1 MDLTKFFKRSTQA
14 LIFAALVI
22 NGAYAQDIT
31 VVGTLKQTLKQA
43 PANLSRKSLVNE
55 EKSIQLLQVHLS
67 DEVRNLLTNRA
78 QDALAHTHQF
88 AYASSNRA
96 ASPIPNHV
104 QLGMNNVPVLDQG
117 IHGTCV
123 TFAVTAAL
131 DATMTKGDYISQLCH
146 LQLGSYLE
154 KHGYGLSG
162 WDGSYASYVID
173 QMEQYGIVNKIK
185 QLKFGCGGMKYYPT
199 YTDHD
204 PESFMDPEQFSSLS
218 EFIFGKEVN
227 WSDVFQ
233 KTDPAKNLN
242 DVKQALSAGDRLV
255 FAVLLPRT
263 DLGTVGAVGKYKTW
277 IYKDTWV
284 LTPEIIADVDYVE
297 AAHEMVI
304 TGYDDN
310 AVAVDN
316 HGVKHKGL
324 LFLRNSWGTS
334 VGDDGEFYMS
344 YDYFKL
350 LSFDITRFS
359 RTSI

>member
-1 MDLTKFFKRSTQA
+1 
-14 LIFAALVI
+14 
-22 NGAYAQDIT
+22 
-31 VVGTLKQTLKQA
+31 
-43 PANLSRKSLVNE
+43 
-55 EKSIQLLQVHLS
+55 
-67 DEVRNLLTNRA
+67 
-78 QDALAHTHQF
+78 
-88 AYASSNRA
+88 
-96 ASPIPNHV
+96 
-104 QLGMNNVPVLDQG
+104 MNKVPVLDQG

-131 DATMTKGDYISQLCH
+131 DATMTKGDYISQLCN
-146 LQLGSYLE
+146 LQLGSYME

-162 WDGSYASYVID
+162 WDGSYASYVIE
-173 QMEQYGIVNKIK
+173 QMEQYGIVNKVK

-204 PESFMDPEQFSSLS
+204 PESFMDPEQFSALS
-218 EFIFGKEVN
+218 ESIFGKEVN

-233 KTDPAKNLN
+233 KTDPGKNLN

-350 LSFDITRFS
+350 LTFDITRFS
-359 RTSI
+359 RASI

>member
-1 MDLTKFFKRSTQA
+1 MDLTKFSIRSMQT
-14 LIFAALVI
+14 LVFAALVI
-22 NGAYAQDIT
+22 KGGYAQDVT
-31 VVGTLKQTLKQA
+31 VVGTLKQTLQQA
-43 PANLSRKSLVNE
+43 PANLSHNRLLKDK
-55 EKSIQLLQVHLS
+55 KSIQLLQVHLS
-67 DEVRNLLTNRA
+67 DEAKNLLASRA

-88 AYASSNRA
+88 AYASANKATSL
-96 ASPIPNHV
+96 IPNNV
-104 QLGMNNVPVLDQG
+104 KLGMNNVPVLDQG

-131 DATMTKGDYISQLCH
+131 DATMAKGDYISQLCN

-173 QMEQYGIVNKIK
+173 QMEQYGIVNKVK
-185 QLKFGCGGMKYYPT
+185 QLKFSCGGMKYYPT
-199 YTDHD
+199 YIAHD
-204 PESFMDPEQFSSLS
+204 PASFMDPEKFSSLS

-233 KTDPAKNLN
+233 KADPGKNLN

-310 AVAVDN
+310 AIAVDN

-350 LSFDITRFS
+350 LAFDITRFS